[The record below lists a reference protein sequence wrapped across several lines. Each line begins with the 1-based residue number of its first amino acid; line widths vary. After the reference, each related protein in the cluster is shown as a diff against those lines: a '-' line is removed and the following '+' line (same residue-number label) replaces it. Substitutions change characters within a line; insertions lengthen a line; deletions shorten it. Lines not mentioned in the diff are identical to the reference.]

1 MKWLSML
8 FGSGRTSFR
17 RGLVGMI
24 AAPVISVLLLPTPL
38 FVISLVDHWPNGGGP
53 ITMDTVMTGLS
64 LLAIGFVIA
73 SVVAVLV
80 GVPLWIVL
88 RRLQRESGLAYVI
101 GGAVAGWALPMVISS
116 LLRGGLPTFNVMETF
131 VLLCALVG
139 AFSALGF
146 WLIAKERP
154 AS

>member
-17 RGLVGMI
+17 RGLVGMVAAQVI
-24 AAPVISVLLLPTPL
+24 AVLLLPTPL
-38 FVISLVDHWPNGGGP
+38 FVISLVEHWSKSPT
-53 ITMDTVMTGLS
+53 TMDTIMTGLT
-64 LLAIGFVIA
+64 LLAIAFVIA
-73 SVVAVLV
+73 SIVAVFV

-88 RRLQRESGLAYVI
+88 RRLQRESGLAYAV
-101 GGAVAGWALPMVISS
+101 GGAVGGWAMPIVMST
-116 LLRGGLPTFNVMETF
+116 LRGVLPTFRTMDTF

-139 AFSALGF
+139 AIAALGF